1 MAFHTGK
8 VIKTWRDPYDS
19 GWSLTKP
26 KEILIK
32 PGLTVLVGCNGAGKT
47 TLLSNIEEQ
56 LKREKV
62 PCYSYDNLHE
72 GGSNS
77 VGNALLYK
85 NISLV
90 SYLMT
95 ASEGEQIQENFG
107 TMLENVRE
115 FLQTG
120 KINTKENRILN
131 AFQSL
136 LDSKENEDNESELI
150 DERWLLLDSIDS
162 GLSVDAVVSVVDVLN
177 LILKDAKKMGVKLFI
192 VITANEYE
200 LCRRNKCFD
209 VNSGQYIEFK
219 DYEDYRKF
227 ILESREKK
235 DKRYE

>member
-1 MAFHTGK
+1 M
-8 VIKTWRDPYDS
+8 
-19 GWSLTKP
+19 
-26 KEILIK
+26 
-32 PGLTVLVGCNGAGKT
+32 VGCNGAGKT
-47 TLLSNIEEQ
+47 TLLNNIEEQ

-77 VGNALLYK
+77 VGNALLYE

-90 SYLMT
+90 AYLMT

-107 TMLENVRE
+107 TMLENVHE

-131 AFQSL
+131 VFQSL

-150 DERWLLLDSIDS
+150 NERWLLLDAIDS
-162 GLSVDAVVSVVDVLN
+162 GLSVDAVVNVIDVLN
-177 LILKDAKKMGVKLFI
+177 FILKDAKRMGVKLFI

-227 ILESREKK
+227 ILKSREKK

>member
-1 MAFHTGK
+1 M
-8 VIKTWRDPYDS
+8 IN
-19 GWSLTKP
+19 
-26 KEILIK
+26 

-47 TLLSNIEEQ
+47 TLLNNIEEQ

-77 VGNALLYK
+77 VGNALLYE

-90 SYLMT
+90 AYLMT

-107 TMLENVRE
+107 TMLENVHE

-131 AFQSL
+131 VFQSL

-150 DERWLLLDSIDS
+150 NERWLLLDAIDS
-162 GLSVDAVVSVVDVLN
+162 GLSVDAVVNVIDVLN
-177 LILKDAKKMGVKLFI
+177 FILKDAKRMGVKLFI

-227 ILESREKK
+227 ILKSREKK

>member
-47 TLLSNIEEQ
+47 TLLNNIKEQ
-56 LKREKV
+56 LNCEKV
-62 PCYSYDNLHE
+62 PCYVYDNLHD
-72 GGSNS
+72 GGTHSIA
-77 VGNALLYK
+77 NA
-85 NISLV
+85 ISYEDVNFALRM
-90 SYLMT
+90 MT
-95 ASEGEQIQENFG
+95 SSEGEVIQGNFG
-107 TMLENVRE
+107 RMLGYVRE
-115 FLQTG
+115 FLKTG
-120 KINTKENRILN
+120 KINKKENRILDD
-131 AFQSL
+131 FQSL
-136 LDSKENEDNESELI
+136 IDFKQSKNNESELTN
-150 DERWLLLDSIDS
+150 ERLLLLDAIDS
-162 GLSVDAVVSVVDVLN
+162 GLSVDAVVNVVDVLN
-177 LILKDAKKMGVKLFI
+177 FILKDAKKIGVKLFI

-209 VNSGQYIEFK
+209 VNSGEYIEFK

-227 ILESREKK
+227 ILKSREKK

>member
-1 MAFHTGK
+1 MAFHTCK
-8 VIKTWRDPYDS
+8 VIKTWRDPYDR

-26 KEILIK
+26 KEILIN

-47 TLLSNIEEQ
+47 TLLNNIEEQ

-77 VGNALLYK
+77 VGNALLYE

-90 SYLMT
+90 AYLMT

-107 TMLENVRE
+107 TMLENVHE

-150 DERWLLLDSIDS
+150 NERWLLLDAIDS
-162 GLSVDAVVSVVDVLN
+162 GLSVDAVVNVIDVLN
-177 LILKDAKKMGVKLFI
+177 FILKDAKRMGVKLFI

-227 ILESREKK
+227 ILKSREKK

>member
-1 MAFHTGK
+1 MAFHTCK
-8 VIKTWRDPYDS
+8 VIKTWRDPYDR

-26 KEILIK
+26 KEIFIK
-32 PGLTVLVGCNGAGKT
+32 SGLTVLVGCNGAGKT
-47 TLLSNIEEQ
+47 TLLNNIEEQ

-62 PCYSYDNLHE
+62 PCYSYNNLHE

-77 VGNALLYK
+77 IGSALF
-85 NISLV
+85 NENTSLAAF
-90 SYLMT
+90 LMT

-115 FLQTG
+115 FMQTG

-136 LDSKENEDNESELI
+136 LDSKENEDNGSELI
-150 DERWLLLDSIDS
+150 NERWLLLDAIDS

-177 LILKDAKKMGVKLFI
+177 LILDDAKRIGRKLFI

-200 LCRRNKCFD
+200 LCRGNKCFD

-227 ILESREKK
+227 ILKSRKKK

>member
-1 MAFHTGK
+1 M
-8 VIKTWRDPYDS
+8 
-19 GWSLTKP
+19 
-26 KEILIK
+26 
-32 PGLTVLVGCNGAGKT
+32 VGCNGAGKT
-47 TLLSNIEEQ
+47 TLLNNIEEQ

-77 VGNALLYK
+77 VGNALLYE

-90 SYLMT
+90 AYLMT

-107 TMLENVRE
+107 TMLENVHE

-150 DERWLLLDSIDS
+150 NERWLLLDAIDS
-162 GLSVDAVVSVVDVLN
+162 GLSVDAVVNVIDVLN
-177 LILKDAKKMGVKLFI
+177 FILKDAKRMGVKLFI

-227 ILESREKK
+227 ILKSREKK

>member
-1 MAFHTGK
+1 M
-8 VIKTWRDPYDS
+8 IN
-19 GWSLTKP
+19 
-26 KEILIK
+26 

-47 TLLSNIEEQ
+47 TLLNNIEEQ

-77 VGNALLYK
+77 VGNALLYE

-90 SYLMT
+90 AYLMT

-107 TMLENVRE
+107 TILENVHE

-150 DERWLLLDSIDS
+150 NERWLLLDAIDS
-162 GLSVDAVVSVVDVLN
+162 GLSVDAVVNVIDVLN
-177 LILKDAKKMGVKLFI
+177 FILKDAKRMGVKLFI

-227 ILESREKK
+227 ILKSREKK